1 MSMGNQTM
9 SNMQFNVPLD
19 VDLDNL
25 IDEMVA
31 NQNPAHL
38 AELERERNEQLQFI
52 RDQNKETEAQLFTEE
67 NKRNLEEIKQMNQMD
82 LAEIIPVNNKKPKA
96 AEAATED
103 SKNEEEKND
112 SPSKLAIVTEKAD
125 QVMID
130 TTG

>member
-1 MSMGNQTM
+1 
-9 SNMQFNVPLD
+9 
-19 VDLDNL
+19 
-25 IDEMVA
+25 
-31 NQNPAHL
+31 
-38 AELERERNEQLQFI
+38 
-52 RDQNKETEAQLFTEE
+52 
-67 NKRNLEEIKQMNQMD
+67 MD
-82 LAEIIPVNNKKPKA
+82 LAEIIPANTKKPKAA